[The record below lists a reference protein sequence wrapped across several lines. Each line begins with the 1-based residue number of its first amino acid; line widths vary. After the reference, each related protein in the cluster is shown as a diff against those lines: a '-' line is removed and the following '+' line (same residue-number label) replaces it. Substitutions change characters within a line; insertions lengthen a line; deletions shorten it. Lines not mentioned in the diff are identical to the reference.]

1 MIPHSLLFV
10 RSINCYQMRAQ
21 LSQTAFGVV
30 DDEGEDYLYP
40 AEYFVFLNLPRK
52 LERALSDAA

>member
-1 MIPHSLLFV
+1 
-10 RSINCYQMRAQ
+10 MRAQ